1 LDEPG
6 RPVAHS
12 NFMKIHDMM
21 LGHIPPDDEER
32 WKRYQ
37 DYYYNCL
44 QDVDVQLGRL
54 LDELEAL
61 DLMDNT
67 FIIYTAD
74 HGEMASAHGLRG
86 KGSFA
91 YEEQNNVPMII
102 AHPDFKG
109 DARCKALTSHIDL
122 IPTMISITH
131 LPAAEKAKI
140 SEGLPGHDLT
150 PMFEDPE
157 SAVYDAVR
165 PATLFAYNMLLY
177 LDPQFVGEA
186 VKARQAGQKPTVKP
200 DLDNI
205 RGAIRS
211 IFDGRYRYTR
221 YFAPKQ
227 HNNPKTLEE
236 ILKYNDIE
244 LYDLKTD
251 PGENDNLALHP
262 EQHQEL
268 IERQNGKMNALI
280 EAEIG
285 EDVGQMLPNSDQV
298 SWSIDRFDP

>member
-1 LDEPG
+1 
-6 RPVAHS
+6 
-12 NFMKIHDMM
+12 
-21 LGHIPPDDEER
+21 
-32 WKRYQ
+32 
-37 DYYYNCL
+37 
-44 QDVDVQLGRL
+44 
-54 LDELEAL
+54 
-61 DLMDNT
+61 
-67 FIIYTAD
+67 
-74 HGEMASAHGLRG
+74 
-86 KGSFA
+86 
-91 YEEQNNVPMII
+91 
-102 AHPDFKG
+102 
-109 DARCKALTSHIDL
+109 
-122 IPTMISITH
+122 
-131 LPAAEKAKI
+131 
-140 SEGLPGHDLT
+140 
-150 PMFEDPE
+150 
-157 SAVYDAVR
+157 
-165 PATLFAYNMLLY
+165 
-177 LDPQFVGEA
+177 
-186 VKARQAGQKPTVKP
+186 VKP

-285 EDVGQMLPNSDQV
+285 EDEGQMLPNSDQE